1 MENAMP
7 NSLDRPLYKEAVYGI
22 RNINVMTDAAI
33 FNELLPNL
41 FSKKSGMVLEF
52 KCCVITLVRR
62 PRTTHAIRD
71 PNMALPMPAHVE
83 AIPYFH
89 PN

>member
-1 MENAMP
+1 MENAIP
-7 NSLDRPLYKEAVYGI
+7 NSLDSPLYKEAVYGI
-22 RNINVMTDAAI
+22 RNTKVITDAAI
-33 FNELLPNL
+33 FNELFPNL

-62 PRTTHAIRD
+62 PRTTQAMRD
-71 PNMALPMPAHVE
+71 PSMALPIPAQVD